1 MQISPPLLLR
11 LLRSRFYTSFF
22 SGILDQ
28 GSGVLIVYDGSESD
42 QTYTYALDTITHMG
56 KVVDVLF
63 KKAQKLS

>member
-1 MQISPPLLLR
+1 V
-11 LLRSRFYTSFF
+11 RFSDHHYIYTIP
-22 SGILDQ
+22 GILDQ